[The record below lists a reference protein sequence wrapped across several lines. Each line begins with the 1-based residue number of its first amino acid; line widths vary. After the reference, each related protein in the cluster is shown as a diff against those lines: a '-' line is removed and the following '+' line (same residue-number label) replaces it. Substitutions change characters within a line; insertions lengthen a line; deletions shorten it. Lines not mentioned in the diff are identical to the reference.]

1 VPNLGCADEYA
12 IAIMDREGRAQL
24 GELVNA
30 SAASWGRLLDD
41 TSEAVVTVPYQGPEC
56 CDLLADAN
64 PWCNELALYRDGLLV
79 WQGPIETIDY
89 GRDDTVITAKDVTA
103 WLAHRV
109 IKMLLDYSP
118 TGKGAADL
126 VTIAEALVRHGLGQD
141 DPAVEQ
147 YLLTRLSGI
156 SGERKYPADGST
168 VYDELAEL
176 ARTGIDF
183 TAIGRRIILAG
194 EMPLGR
200 LAQLADGHFAGELR
214 VVKDGRQ
221 AASAATVVGKGVT
234 GRAGGVGPC
243 GLLETLVS
251 EQEILDQPSAT
262 AEAEAIVKAGTF
274 PVRLQVP
281 DGSALVP
288 EAPVGINELIPGI
301 VVPVVSTETC
311 FDLAADL
318 RLQRLQVTFDAEA
331 GERVAVSLVPV
342 GVEG

>member
-1 VPNLGCADEYA
+1 MPSLGCADEYA
-12 IAIMDREGRAQL
+12 VAVMDRTGRAQQ

-30 SAASWGRLLDD
+30 SSLTWGRLLDD
-41 TSEAVVTVPYQGPEC
+41 TSEAVVEVPYQGPDC
-56 CDLLADAN
+56 CGLLADAN
-64 PWCNELALYRDGLLV
+64 PWCNEIALYRDGLLV

-89 GRDDTVITAKDVTA
+89 GRDSTTITAKDVTA

-109 IKMLLDYSP
+109 IKDLLDYSAA
-118 TGKGAADL
+118 GAGPADL
-126 VTIAEALVRHGLGQD
+126 VTIAEALVRHGFSQD

-156 SGERKYPADGST
+156 TGERRYQPNAST
-168 VYDELAEL
+168 VLDELAEL

-183 TAIGRRIILAG
+183 TALGRRIIIAG
-194 EMPLGR
+194 ELPLAR
-200 LAQLADGHFAGELR
+200 LAQLGDDDFAGELR
-214 VVKDGRQ
+214 VIKDGRQ

-234 GRAGGVGPC
+234 GEAGGVGPC
-243 GLLETLVS
+243 GLLETLAN
-251 EQEILDQPSAT
+251 EQEILDEASAR

-274 PVRLQVP
+274 PIRMIVP

-288 EAPVGINELIPGI
+288 EAPVGINELIPG
-301 VVPVVSTETC
+301 VVIPVATTETC
-311 FDLAADL
+311 FSLATDL
-318 RLQRLQVTFDAEA
+318 RLQRLQVSFDAEA